1 MALWRKIM
9 AEEAE
14 VKVEDDDDVK
24 QAREMVE
31 MLDPL
36 LKMPGWDYYQRMLD
50 KQVGVRFGRKPIAS
64 KDFGAVFEKEFMS
77 GELAGLLLAK
87 GLPGGALAA
96 AKELLTELIG
106 EKDERS

>member
-1 MALWRKIM
+1 MALWRNIM

-14 VKVEDDDDVK
+14 VKFDDDDVK

-50 KQVGVRFGRKPIAS
+50 KQVGVRFGRKPTAS
-64 KDFGAVFEKEFMS
+64 KDFGAVFEKEFIS

-87 GLPGGALAA
+87 GLPAGALNA
-96 AKELLTELIG
+96 AKELLTELL
-106 EKDERS
+106 EDKDE